1 MNKQNEIQEEIVKK
15 VKIFFITRNK
25 GLLDVTMRAGKIR
38 ITLRSLEELNS
49 LNKKILISYPDNKI
63 LNSWQEDIEKF
74 NIPLGNVTF
83 TNFSS
88 LKKYTEENWDFF
100 IIDEPQELSENEF
113 ELSSTIINNSKKIL
127 LLTGTATVEVK
138 NRFSP
143 MGVKLIH
150 KYSKEDAINDGII
163 ADYNVT
169 IHLVNLDTKEN
180 ISKVKSK
187 FLSEKRKFDQFTYVI
202 EKQKELGQDTM
213 FLSLARNRLS
223 QNSISKRKKILSLLY
238 ELKNKRVI
246 IFTGFTKQAESLGIP
261 YYHSKC
267 RSAKSLSDFNNKK
280 FNHLALAVAG
290 KVGANYTDLDSVILS
305 NFTGNDATNR
315 QLLDRAAKLDYHN
328 KVADLHIICLNEP
341 NEVKKL
347 QNTLRMLDQNKIKW
361 KT

>member
-1 MNKQNEIQEEIVKK
+1 MDFLNKIYNEDCLVGLKKIPDNSIDLVLIDPPYDICTKCGKQGNSRVAMDVK
-15 VKIFFITRNK
+15 
-25 GLLDVTMRAGKIR
+25 
-38 ITLRSLEELNS
+38 SLE
-49 LNKKILISYPDNKI
+49 
-63 LNSWQEDIEKF
+63 
-74 NIPLGNVTF
+74 
-83 TNFSS
+83 
-88 LKKYTEENWDFF
+88 
-100 IIDEPQELSENEF
+100 
-113 ELSSTIINNSKKIL
+113 
-127 LLTGTATVEVK
+127 
-138 NRFSP
+138 
-143 MGVKLIH
+143 
-150 KYSKEDAINDGII
+150 
-163 ADYNVT
+163 
-169 IHLVNLDTKEN
+169 
-180 ISKVKSK
+180 
-187 FLSEKRKFDQFTYVI
+187 
-202 EKQKELGQDTM
+202 KELGQDTM

-347 QNTLRMLDQNKIKW
+347 QNTLKMLDQNKIKW